1 MKRVVVTGL
10 GAITPLGNTVEQ
22 FWQQILA
29 GKSGIGPITKFDAS
43 KFKTRFAGEVKDF
56 NPEEYLEKKEIKKYD
71 LFTQYAIGSSDQ
83 AIKDAGLDFTAIADD
98 QLAEMVESVLLKRNW
113 KNFMQVTEH
122 QGLILISFQ
131 K

>member
-29 GKSGIGPITKFDAS
+29 GKSGIGPITKFDSS
-43 KFKTRFAGEVKDF
+43 KFKTQFAGEVKDF

-83 AIKDAGLDFTAIADD
+83 AIKDAGLDFSTMNDG
-98 QLAEMVESVLLKRNW
+98 QLAEVGVIW
-113 KNFMQVTEH
+113 AT
-122 QGLILISFQ
+122 
-131 K
+131 